1 MKESTRLKSPSASM
15 ATRSRRDRPMHITE
29 KPRKLA
35 SVSTTVLTLLHDL
48 TLRKCSLDLMW
59 PVLRPERQLDRKF
72 AKKKETSDAGFE
84 PAREE
89 PMRLTLASLPLV

>member
-1 MKESTRLKSPSASM
+1 
-15 ATRSRRDRPMHITE
+15 MHITE

-35 SVSTTVLTLLHDL
+35 SVTTTVLTLLHDL

-59 PVLRPERQLDRKF
+59 SVTRPERQLDRKI
-72 AKKKETSDAGFE
+72 AKKKTPDAGFE

-89 PMRLTLASLPLV
+89 PMRLTVASLPLM

>member
-1 MKESTRLKSPSASM
+1 
-15 ATRSRRDRPMHITE
+15 MHITE

-48 TLRKCSLDLMW
+48 TLRKCSLNLMW
-59 PVLRPERQLDRKF
+59 PVLRPERQLDRKL
-72 AKKKETSDAGFE
+72 AKKETSDAGFE
-84 PAREE
+84 PARAE